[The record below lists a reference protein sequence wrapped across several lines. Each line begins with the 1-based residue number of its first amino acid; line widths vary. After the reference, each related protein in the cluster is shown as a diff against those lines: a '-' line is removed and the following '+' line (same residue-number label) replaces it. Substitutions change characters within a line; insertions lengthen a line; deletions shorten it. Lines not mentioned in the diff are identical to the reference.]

1 MNGKKIMIVDD
12 SKLILQITK
21 DILENEGYQVITRE
35 NPIGTT
41 AAIRNEKPDCLL
53 LDVNMPGL
61 SGSEVMDFVN
71 IDNRSGL
78 KIILHSSMDEEKLRQ
93 LTEEKGADGFIKKTN
108 NRNRFILQLKT
119 ILENPLT
126 KEHKQTT

>member
-1 MNGKKIMIVDD
+1 MSGKKIMIVDD
-12 SKLILQITK
+12 SKLLLQITK

-61 SGSEVMDFVN
+61 SGSEVMDF
-71 IDNRSGL
+71 ISISNRHDQ
-78 KIILHSSMDEEKLRQ
+78 KIIFHSSMDEEKLRK
-93 LTEEKGADGFIKKTN
+93 LAEEKGADGFIKKTN
-108 NRNRFILQLKT
+108 NQSLFISQLKT
-119 ILENPLT
+119 IMDNPLSR
-126 KEHKQTT
+126 EIN